1 MANDLKR
8 VGLVFTQEGAVDFR
22 KTLQEVN
29 IELNKNSNQFKLV
42 QQQWDES
49 TTKIQKLTSEQEYL
63 SNAYEIQ
70 TDRVSALKMQLAD
83 LENAENKNTTAIKRK
98 QNELTNAQLK
108 LQTYKDR
115 LDKTSTSLNNA
126 KNGIETTAEK
136 TKRLTN
142 EIKENESSFKLVQ
155 SQYTELTSKTQKLK
169 DEQEYL
175 TNAYKLQSE
184 KVEVLQT
191 QLDELE
197 SVEDKNTNA
206 ISKKR
211 NELIKAQTELNNYSN
226 KLQKVTTELE
236 NFGARMIAV
245 GSKIEN
251 VGGKIEKVGTK
262 VSTFSIATATALAT
276 SAKTAIDF
284 EDAFTGVEK
293 TVDGTAEQMAELKQ
307 GIRDMAKSIPSTT
320 TEISAVA
327 EAAGQLGIKTEDIL
341 SFTKVMIDLGNSTN
355 LSAEEAASALAKFAN
370 ITNMSAEDYDRL
382 GSVIV
387 ALGNNFATTEADIVQ
402 MATKLAATGDLAG
415 LSQAQILAL
424 ATAMS
429 SVGIE
434 AEAGGSAMSKLLKQ
448 IQVAVETGSS
458 DLKDFAKVA
467 GMSSKEFKSAFEKD
481 AVGAL
486 AAFISGLNNT
496 KRNGKSAIAILQD
509 MNLTEVRLSNTILSL
524 SNSSEV
530 MNNAIELGNEAWEDN
545 TALTNEAN
553 KRYSTLKS
561 KIEVAWNKIKDL
573 AITLGDKLTP
583 ILSRATDKIDILTK
597 RVAGLTD
604 KDVEMIASI
613 AKTTVIIGPLI
624 TILGKLTSGIGGTI
638 KVIGSITQAFGVMR
652 GSASSTSTAI
662 TGIVNVMKLIT
673 ANPIVAVTTATIAL
687 TTAMIACKARQ
698 IEEKASLEGV
708 IEAIENQKNTIEQLE
723 KSRQDNLNNTL
734 TEINITE
741 ELVKELK
748 EITDENG
755 KVKEGYEDRARYILN
770 ELNQALGTEYNLN
783 GNIIESYKSMQGEID
798 TLISK
803 KKAEAVLNAYQEE
816 YGNALKKQ
824 ASATENL
831 ISLRQQLS
839 KAQEDSVKSD
849 GIEKIE
855 NEQLIRKL
863 GSSIKEQTD
872 LISEYGKTITDYE
885 NLQTA
890 SVTNS
895 AEEIDKAVTNMG
907 ISWEIAKDQNSESIE
922 EQIKKQVEYVKTLKE
937 TLKEAVNTNNEY
949 QLKIL
954 SNQYETEEKKLE
966 NLTTS
971 LANQTSTIQELTP
984 EQVSAWKEIASQ
996 SSDAYYQGL
1005 SNLPITTQEEIQK
1018 ATGVIKKDTSI
1029 EEATKEKG
1037 SIANWTIKDT
1047 LNIANSFKEEIDK
1060 SASEIKEDNSIKE
1073 GTQELVYKAKLPID
1087 NLNSEN
1093 WGEDLVEGMGKG
1105 IKKKSEETWFT
1116 NILNGFAEK
1125 ISNFIH
1131 FSKPDKGPLRD
1142 YEKWMPDMVDGLS
1155 NTLEKSAPRLAK
1167 TAEKMSEDVSETLD
1181 KIKPKKSF
1189 YGGYN
1194 SSNINNNLIDYNK
1207 MASAFAK
1214 ALTNCKFSIDE
1225 DGFARIVKDEIY
1237 KVV

>member
-108 LQTYKDR
+108 LQNYKDR
-115 LDKTSTSLNNA
+115 LDKTSTSLENA
-126 KNGIETTAEK
+126 KNGIETAAEK

-169 DEQEYL
+169 NEQEYL
-175 TNAYKLQSE
+175 TNVYKLQSE
-184 KVEVLQT
+184 KVEVLQS

-236 NFGARMIAV
+236 NFGAKMIAV

-251 VGGKIEKVGTK
+251 VGRKIEKAGTK
-262 VSTFSIATATALAT
+262 VSAFSIATATALAA
-276 SAKTAIDF
+276 SAKTTIDF

-293 TVDGTAEQMAELKQ
+293 TVDGTTEQMAELKQ
-307 GIRDMAKSIPSTT
+307 GIRDMTKSIPATT

-327 EAAGQLGIKTEDIL
+327 EAAGQLGIKTEDII

-370 ITNMSAEDYDRL
+370 ITNMSAKDYDRL

-481 AVGAL
+481 AVKAL
-486 AAFISGLNNT
+486 AAFISGLNDT

-530 MNNAIELGNEAWEDN
+530 MNNAIELGNKAWEDN

-553 KRYSTLKS
+553 KRYATLKS

-613 AKTTVIIGPLI
+613 AEAVVVVGPLI
-624 TILGKLTSGIGGTI
+624 NIFGKLTSGIGGTI
-638 KVIGSITQAFGVMR
+638 TTIGKLKEALDVASGVASTTSASVNTIAKVIQVAVSPTGIACGLIGVAIAGIAIAAQNTSKETKEAFSNIGDGASDFIKGIDEAKSHLSDFNTTLFVSVEEQEELQNQMKDIQKGITNICKTASDERRGYTQEEITQLDEYFTKLRELNQREIEIQQSIAG
-652 GSASSTSTAI
+652 AI
-662 TGIVNVMKLIT
+662 TQQ
-673 ANPIVAVTTATIAL
+673 AVTNSEAFNGSLEEYKQVSQEWLKTAQEQKDKTIELINNQTIEEIAL
-687 TTAMIACKARQ
+687 LNQRYGNEANMQNEAYAIEYNKILENKQSKIDAANDEVAKISKVYSDGYLERSNQQNGWLDTLEKYNSQ
-698 IEEKASLEGV
+698 IEEENKRNADTLENIQNNILLTQYNKNQSKAQ
-708 IEAIENQKNTIEQLE
+708 ENYRYQNETKKIWNKMYKDLSESQEEQLGVWLA
-723 KSRQDNLNNTL
+723 QVQQ
-734 TEINITE
+734 TELYGGKIDAKT
-741 ELVKELK
+741 K
-748 EITDENG
+748 EIVDS
-755 KVKEGYEDRARYILN
+755 
-770 ELNQALGTEYNLN
+770 
-783 GNIIESYKSMQGEID
+783 IIESYDSMPSKTREAMKNAMIPMEEEMEKKEPALLAKAKGIADGIISKLKKAFDEHSPSKKTRKIMKFAMQPMEEEMEDGEKNLFKKADEIGNGITDRLSEID
-798 TLISK
+798 
-803 KKAEAVLNAYQEE
+803 
-816 YGNALKKQ
+816 GNVEINGK
-824 ASATENL
+824 N
-831 ISLRQQLS
+831 R
-839 KAQEDSVKSD
+839 
-849 GIEKIE
+849 
-855 NEQLIRKL
+855 
-863 GSSIKEQTD
+863 
-872 LISEYGKTITDYE
+872 GKTDQFYQNAIINTD
-885 NLQTA
+885 
-890 SVTNS
+890 V
-895 AEEIDKAVTNMG
+895 
-907 ISWEIAKDQNSESIE
+907 
-922 EQIKKQVEYVKTLKE
+922 
-937 TLKEAVNTNNEY
+937 
-949 QLKIL
+949 
-954 SNQYETEEKKLE
+954 
-966 NLTTS
+966 
-971 LANQTSTIQELTP
+971 
-984 EQVSAWKEIASQ
+984 
-996 SSDAYYQGL
+996 
-1005 SNLPITTQEEIQK
+1005 
-1018 ATGVIKKDTSI
+1018 
-1029 EEATKEKG
+1029 
-1037 SIANWTIKDT
+1037 
-1047 LNIANSFKEEIDK
+1047 
-1060 SASEIKEDNSIKE
+1060 
-1073 GTQELVYKAKLPID
+1073 
-1087 NLNSEN
+1087 
-1093 WGEDLVEGMGKG
+1093 
-1105 IKKKSEETWFT
+1105 
-1116 NILNGFAEK
+1116 
-1125 ISNFIH
+1125 
-1131 FSKPDKGPLRD
+1131 
-1142 YEKWMPDMVDGLS
+1142 
-1155 NTLEKSAPRLAK
+1155 
-1167 TAEKMSEDVSETLD
+1167 
-1181 KIKPKKSF
+1181 
-1189 YGGYN
+1189 
-1194 SSNINNNLIDYNK
+1194 IDYNK
-1207 MASAFAK
+1207 MANAFAK

-1225 DGFARIVKDEIY
+1225 DGFARIVKEEIY